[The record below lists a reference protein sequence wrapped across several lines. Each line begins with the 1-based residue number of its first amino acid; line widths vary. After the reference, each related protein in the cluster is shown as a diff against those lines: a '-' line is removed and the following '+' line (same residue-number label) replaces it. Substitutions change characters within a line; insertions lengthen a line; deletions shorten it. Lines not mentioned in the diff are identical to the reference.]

1 MADEETFQR
10 WIMKPS
16 HKQLGFFFSVPNNCN
31 TIILTDIHGHTQFF
45 VVDDEITYKYYINT
59 STR

>member
-1 MADEETFQR
+1 
-10 WIMKPS
+10 MKPS
-16 HKQLGFFFSVPNNCN
+16 HKQLGFFFSVPNYCN

-45 VVDDEITYKYYINT
+45 VVDGEITYKYYINT